1 MNLLKRIPHIA
12 SILFLLSVYVTFVY
26 TLSMMTDA
34 TTLSF
39 YQDFLDPSVKV
50 FITSAG
56 IINQAIFAR
65 CLDVVVLSVILYAF
79 QWKKGNLGFV
89 RLALGLFVVGFAI
102 AAQVAC
108 LEQLVSLNE
117 LYSLTD
123 ATWPAA
129 YEMFREALG
138 FVDPGNFFIASGPM
152 VFRTTIVVAS
162 LFGILLLFLTGKK
175 VWGLIR

>member
-1 MNLLKRIPHIA
+1 MNLIKRIPHVA

-50 FITSAG
+50 FIASAG

-65 CLDVVVLSVILYAF
+65 RLDVVVVSVVLYAF

-89 RLALGLFVVGFAI
+89 RLALGLGVVLFALV
-102 AAQVAC
+102 AQVAC
-108 LEQLVSLNE
+108 LQQLVSLNE
-117 LYSLTD
+117 LYSITD
-123 ATWPAA
+123 PTWPAA

-138 FVDPGNFFIASGPM
+138 FVDPGNFFIASGPV
-152 VFRTTIVVAS
+152 VFRTAIVVSA
-162 LFGILLLFLTGKK
+162 LFGILLIAMAGIK
-175 VWGLIR
+175 VWRRVR